1 MNLANCQKR
10 KTDMKKN
17 SKYVQGLGD
26 SNDITYHIKN
36 SITTN
41 TIQFRV
47 IRYIVDKEVYYLGT
61 TLRDSLFTID
71 VLKDLYWMRWNIETF
86 FKTIKYRLRR
96 I

>member
-1 MNLANCQKR
+1 M
-10 KTDMKKN
+10 
-17 SKYVQGLGD
+17 
-26 SNDITYHIKN
+26 
-36 SITTN
+36 N

-86 FKTIKYRLRR
+86 FKTIKYDLSFDDVHSFSGECIKQEMIWR
-96 I
+96 

>member
-1 MNLANCQKR
+1 M
-10 KTDMKKN
+10 
-17 SKYVQGLGD
+17 
-26 SNDITYHIKN
+26 
-36 SITTN
+36 N

-47 IRYIVDKEVYYLGT
+47 IRYIVDKEVYYLGTTFVERAINVVDIGTTFVERAINVVDIGT